1 MPLSDTFHAH
11 CPICGNM
18 ELKRISPEYVNHP
31 LKFLGRLLHVP
42 AFRCEPC
49 RYKYFS
55 ILPMREMQ
63 AEEDAVRV
71 SSAD

>member
-11 CPICGNM
+11 CPICGNL
-18 ELKRISPEYVNHP
+18 ELKRISPEHVNSP
-31 LKFLGRLLHVP
+31 LRFLWRLLRVP

-55 ILPMREMQ
+55 ILPIRELEP
-63 AEEDAVRV
+63 EEEAAHV